1 MFMDGINDSLNPSG
15 ILNSLIKHQSLVR
28 QLAKREV
35 SSRYRGSVMGFFWTL
50 LNPLLMLTIY
60 TFIFGY
66 VFKARWGEMN
76 LGDGGF
82 ALTLFCGLIVHGMFA
97 ECINRAPTLIT
108 SNVNYVKKVVFPIE
122 ILPWVTIYA
131 AFFHA
136 LMSFLILLVFNLF
149 INGSIPITVLWLP
162 VVFIPYIIFLV
173 GCLWLFSALG
183 VFLSDIQQLMGVLT
197 TALLFLSP
205 VFYPISAL
213 PEGLQGI
220 IYLNPLTLIM
230 EQSREIFLWGNAPD
244 FKLLL
249 LYSVVSL
256 IIAIVGFVWFQKSR
270 RGFADV
276 L

>member
-1 MFMDGINDSLNPSG
+1 MDDINDSLNPTG
-15 ILNSLIKHQSLVR
+15 IISSLITRQSLIR

-50 LNPLLMLTIY
+50 LNPLLMLVIY
-60 TFIFGY
+60 TLIFGY
-66 VFKARWGEMN
+66 VFNARWGEMN
-76 LGDGGF
+76 LGDGSF

-97 ECINRAPTLIT
+97 ECITRAPVLIT

-122 ILPWVTIYA
+122 ILPWVTIYT

-136 LMSFLILLVFNLF
+136 LMSLVVLTVFNLLL
-149 INGSIPITVLWLP
+149 NGSIPLTLFWLP
-162 VVFIPYIIFLV
+162 AVFLPYILFLV

-183 VFLSDIQQLMGVLT
+183 VFLSDIKQLMGVLT

-205 VFYPISAL
+205 VFYPVSAL
-213 PEGLQGI
+213 PHTMQRL
-220 IYLNPLTLIM
+220 IYLNPLTLII
-230 EQSREIFLWGNAPD
+230 EQSREIFLWGHAPD
-244 FKLLL
+244 FRLLL
-249 LYSVVSL
+249 IYSLVAS
-256 IIAIVGFVWFQKSR
+256 IFAITGFILFQKSR

>member
-1 MFMDGINDSLNPSG
+1 MEGINDSINLRG
-15 ILNSLIKHQSLVR
+15 IFSSLIKHQSLIR

-60 TFIFGY
+60 TLIFGY

-76 LGDGGF
+76 LGDGSF

-97 ECINRAPTLIT
+97 ECITRAPILIT

-131 AFFHA
+131 ALFHTV
-136 LMSFLILLVFNLF
+136 MSFAVLTIFNFLV
-149 INGSIPITVLWLP
+149 NGSVPLTILWFP
-162 VVFIPYIIFLV
+162 VVFFPYILFLV

-183 VFLSDIQQLMGVLT
+183 VFLSDIKQLMGVLT

-213 PEGLQGI
+213 PESMQGI
-220 IYLNPLTLIM
+220 IYLNPLTLII
-230 EQSREIFLWGNAPD
+230 EQSREIFLWGHAPD
-244 FKLLL
+244 FKLLF
-249 LYSVVSL
+249 LYSLVALL
-256 IIAIVGFVWFQKSR
+256 ITIIGFVWFQKSR

>member
-1 MFMDGINDSLNPSG
+1 MERINDKLNPVG
-15 ILNSLIKHQSLVR
+15 IFNSLIHHQALIL
-28 QLAKREV
+28 QLSKREV

-50 LNPLLMLTIY
+50 LNPLLMLSIY
-60 TFIFGY
+60 TLIFGY

-97 ECINRAPTLIT
+97 ECINRAPMLIS

-122 ILPWVTIYA
+122 ILPWVVIYSA
-131 AFFHA
+131 SFHT
-136 LMSFLILLVFNLF
+136 LMSLLVLLVFNLI
-149 INGSIPITVLWLP
+149 INGNIPLTALWLP
-162 VVFIPYIIFLV
+162 VVFMPYIIFLV

-205 VFYPISAL
+205 VFYPITAL
-213 PEGLQGI
+213 PESLQGY
-220 IYLNPLTLIM
+220 IYLNPLTTIM
-230 EQSREIFLWGNAPD
+230 EQSREILLWGNNPD
-244 FKLLL
+244 FSLLGIYL
-249 LYSVVSL
+249 LV
-256 IIAIVGFVWFQKSR
+256 AIVVAIIGFTWFQKSR

>member
-1 MFMDGINDSLNPSG
+1 MEGINDSIKPTG
-15 ILNSLIKHQSLVR
+15 IISSLIRHQSLIL
-28 QLAKREV
+28 QLSKREI

-50 LNPLLMLTIY
+50 LNPLLMLSIY
-60 TFIFGY
+60 TLIFGY

-82 ALTLFCGLIVHGMFA
+82 ALTLFCGLIVHSMFA
-97 ECINRAPTLIT
+97 ECITRSPVLIT
-108 SNVNYVKKVVFPIE
+108 SNVNFVKKVVFPIE
-122 ILPWVTIYA
+122 ILPWVTVYA
-131 AFFHA
+131 AFFHT
-136 LMSFLILLVFNLF
+136 LMSLLVLMAFSL
-149 INGSIPITVLWLP
+149 IVNGSIPVTALWLP
-162 VVFIPYIIFLV
+162 VIFFPYILFLV

-183 VFLSDIQQLMGVLT
+183 VFLSDIKQVVGLLT

-213 PEGLQGI
+213 PESMQSL
-220 IYLNPLTLIM
+220 IYLNPLTLII
-230 EQSREIFLWGNAPD
+230 EQGREIFLWGNAPN

-249 LYSVVSL
+249 IYSL
-256 IIAIVGFVWFQKSR
+256 ISLGIAIIGFVWFQKSR

>member
-1 MFMDGINDSLNPSG
+1 MNGINDSLSPRG
-15 ILNSLIKHQSLVR
+15 IVGSLINHQSLISQMAR
-28 QLAKREV
+28 REV
-35 SSRYRGSVMGFFWTL
+35 SGRYRGSVMGFFWTL
-50 LNPLLMLTIY
+50 LNPLLMLVIY

-66 VFKARWGEMN
+66 VFKMRWGDMD
-76 LGDGGF
+76 LGDGTF

-97 ECINRAPTLIT
+97 ECINRAPGLIT
-108 SNVNYVKKVVFPIE
+108 GNVNYVKKVVFPIE
-122 ILPWVTIYA
+122 ILPWVTLYA

-136 LMSFLILLVFNLF
+136 LMSLLVLITINLL
-149 INGSIPITVLWLP
+149 INGSISPTILWLP
-162 VVFIPYIIFLV
+162 VVFLPYVLFLM
-173 GCLWLFSALG
+173 GCLWMFSALG

-213 PEGLQGI
+213 PDPLQGW

-230 EQSREIFLWGNAPD
+230 EQTRNIVLWGNHPD
-244 FKLLL
+244 FETLA
-249 LYSVVSL
+249 LYGLVSL
-256 IIAIVGFVWFQKSR
+256 VIAIIGFAWFQKSR

>member
-1 MFMDGINDSLNPSG
+1 MQGINDSLNPTG
-15 ILNSLIKHQSLVR
+15 IFTSLIKHRSLIL

-35 SSRYRGSVMGFFWTL
+35 SGRYRGSVMGFFWTL

-60 TFIFGY
+60 TLIFGY

-97 ECINRAPTLIT
+97 ECINRAPVLIT

-122 ILPWVTIYA
+122 ILPWVVIYA
-131 AFFHA
+131 ALFHT
-136 LMSFLILLVFNLF
+136 LMSLVVLSVFSLLV
-149 INGSIPITVLWLP
+149 NGSVPLTLLWLP
-162 VVFIPYIIFLV
+162 VVFIPYILFLV

-183 VFLSDIQQLMGVLT
+183 VFLPDIRQLMGLLT

-213 PEGLQGI
+213 PKSIQGL
-220 IYLNPLTLIM
+220 IYLNPLTLII
-230 EQSREIFLWGNAPD
+230 EQTREIFLWGNSPD
-244 FKLLL
+244 FKLLF
-249 LYSVVSL
+249 LYSLVAMM
-256 IIAIVGFVWFQKSR
+256 IAVIGFVWFQKSR

>member
-1 MFMDGINDSLNPSG
+1 MEGAS
-15 ILNSLIKHQSLVR
+15 NSLDPRGIVRSLIIHQSLIQ

-66 VFKARWGEMN
+66 VFKMRWGEVE
-76 LGDGGF
+76 LGDGNF
-82 ALTLFCGLIVHGMFA
+82 ALTLFCGLIIHAMFA
-97 ECINRAPTLIT
+97 ECITRAPGLIS

-122 ILPWVTIYA
+122 ILPWVTLYA

-136 LMSFLILLVFNLF
+136 LMSLLILTLVNLVL
-149 INGSIPITVLWLP
+149 NGSVPLTILWLP
-162 VVFIPYIIFLV
+162 VVFLPYMLFLI
-173 GCLWLFSALG
+173 GCLWFFSALG

-197 TALLFLSP
+197 TALLFMSP
-205 VFYPISAL
+205 VFYPVSAL
-213 PEGLQGI
+213 PAVLQEL

-230 EQSREIFLWGNAPD
+230 EQCRNIFLWNRMPD
-244 FKLLL
+244 LEMLGIYAL
-249 LYSVVSL
+249 VSL
-256 IIAIVGFVWFQKSR
+256 AIAIIGFAMFQKSR

>member
-1 MFMDGINDSLNPSG
+1 MEGINDSLNPKG
-15 ILNSLIKHQSLVR
+15 IFTSLVKYQSLIR

-66 VFKARWGEMN
+66 VFKARWGDMN

-82 ALTLFCGLIVHGMFA
+82 ALTLFCGLIVHGVFA
-97 ECINRAPTLIT
+97 ECINRAPTLIS
-108 SNVNYVKKVVFPIE
+108 SNVNYVKKVVFPVE

-136 LMSFLILLVFNLF
+136 LMSFLILLIFSLIV
-149 INGSIPITVLWLP
+149 NGNIPITALWLP
-162 VVFIPYIIFLV
+162 VVLAPYVIFLV

-183 VFLSDIQQLMGVLT
+183 VYLSDIQQLMGVMT

-213 PEGLQGI
+213 PEILQGW

-230 EQSREIFLWGNAPD
+230 EQSREVLLWGHNPD
-244 FKLLL
+244 FKLLF
-249 LYSVVSL
+249 LYSIVAL
-256 IIAIVGFVWFQKSR
+256 AISIFGFVLFQKSR

>member
-1 MFMDGINDSLNPSG
+1 MEGVNDSLNPKG
-15 ILNSLIKHQSLVR
+15 ILGSLISHHSLIS
-28 QLAKREV
+28 QLARREV
-35 SSRYRGSVMGFFWTL
+35 AGRYRGSVMGFFWTL

-66 VFKARWGEMN
+66 VFKMRWGDMD
-76 LGDGGF
+76 LGDGSF
-82 ALTLFCGLIVHGMFA
+82 AMTLFCGLIVHGMFA
-97 ECINRAPTLIT
+97 ECITRAPGLIT
-108 SNVNYVKKVVFPIE
+108 GNVNYVKKVVFPIE

-136 LMSFLILLVFNLF
+136 LMSLLVLCLINLL
-149 INGSIPITVLWLP
+149 ITGSVPLTIFWLP
-162 VVFIPYIIFLV
+162 VVYLPFIIFLV

-213 PEGLQGI
+213 PENFQML
-220 IYLNPLTLIM
+220 IYLNPLTLII
-230 EQSREIFLWGNAPD
+230 EQSREIVLWGHLPN
-244 FKLLL
+244 FELLA
-249 LYSVVSL
+249 LYGLVAL
-256 IIAIVGFVWFQKSR
+256 CIAIIGYTWFQKSR

>member
-1 MFMDGINDSLNPSG
+1 MEGINDSLKPTG
-15 ILNSLIKHQSLVR
+15 IFTSLIIHQSLIR

-60 TFIFGY
+60 TLIFGY
-66 VFKARWGEMN
+66 VFKARWGDMN
-76 LGDGGF
+76 LGDGSF

-97 ECINRAPTLIT
+97 ECINRAPMLIT

-122 ILPWVTIYA
+122 ILPWVAIYT
-131 AFFHA
+131 AFFHT
-136 LMSFLILLVFNLF
+136 LMSLLVLLAFNLI
-149 INGSIPITVLWLP
+149 INGNIPMTVLWLP

-183 VFLSDIQQLMGVLT
+183 VFLSDIQQLMGLMT

-213 PEGLQGI
+213 PESVRGL
-220 IYLNPLTLIM
+220 IYLNPLTVII
-230 EQSREIFLWGNAPD
+230 EQSREILLWGNPPD
-244 FKLLL
+244 FGLLAI
-249 LYSVVSL
+249 YSLVATG
-256 IIAIVGFVWFQKSR
+256 IAIIGFIWFQKSR

>member
-1 MFMDGINDSLNPSG
+1 MKRINDSLDPSG
-15 ILNSLIKHQSLVR
+15 IFTSLINHQSLIR

-50 LNPLLMLTIY
+50 LNPLLMLTVY

-97 ECINRAPTLIT
+97 ECVNRAPTLIT
-108 SNVNYVKKVVFPIE
+108 GNANYVKKVIFPIE
-122 ILPWVTIYA
+122 ILPWVTVYA

-136 LMSFLILLVFNLF
+136 VMSLLILLVFNF
-149 INGSIPITVLWLP
+149 IISGSIPITAFWLP

-183 VFLSDIQQLMGVLT
+183 VYLSDIQQLMGVMT

-213 PEGLQGI
+213 PEVLQGW

-230 EQSREIFLWGNAPD
+230 QQSREIFLWGNPPD
-244 FKLLL
+244 FKLLAI
-249 LYSVVSL
+249 YSLVALTVAV
-256 IIAIVGFVWFQKSR
+256 IGFVWFQKSR

>member
-1 MFMDGINDSLNPSG
+1 MESINDSLDPRG
-15 ILNSLIKHQSLVR
+15 IFTSLIKHQTLIR

-35 SSRYRGSVMGFFWTL
+35 SSRYRDSVMGFFWTL

-60 TFIFGY
+60 TLIFGY
-66 VFKARWGEMN
+66 VFKARWGDMN
-76 LGDGGF
+76 LGDGSF

-97 ECINRAPTLIT
+97 ECINRAPVLIT

-122 ILPWVTIYA
+122 ILPWFTIYA
-131 AFFHA
+131 AFFHT
-136 LMSFLILLVFNLF
+136 LMSLVVLTIFNFLV
-149 INGSIPITVLWLP
+149 NGSVPITILWLP
-162 VVFIPYIIFLV
+162 VVFFPYILFLA

-183 VFLSDIQQLMGVLT
+183 VFLSDIKQLMGVLT

-213 PEGLQGI
+213 PESMQRL
-220 IYLNPLTLIM
+220 IYLNPLTLII

-244 FKLLL
+244 FKLLF
-249 LYSVVSL
+249 LYGLFSLVVA
-256 IIAIVGFVWFQKSR
+256 IIGFVWFQKSR

>member
-1 MFMDGINDSLNPSG
+1 MEGINDSLKPTG
-15 ILNSLIKHQSLVR
+15 IISSLVKHQALIR
-28 QLAKREV
+28 QLAKREI

-50 LNPLLMLTIY
+50 LNPLLMLSIY
-60 TFIFGY
+60 TLIFGY
-66 VFKARWGEMN
+66 VFKARWGEMD

-122 ILPWVTIYA
+122 ILPWVAIYT
-131 AFFHA
+131 AFFHT
-136 LMSFLILLVFNLF
+136 LMSLLVLLVFNLI
-149 INGSIPITVLWLP
+149 INGHIPMTVLWLP

-183 VFLSDIQQLMGVLT
+183 VFLSDIQQLMGLMT

-213 PEGLQGI
+213 PESVRVL
-220 IYLNPLTLIM
+220 IYLNPLTVII
-230 EQSREIFLWGNAPD
+230 EQSREILLWGNPPD
-244 FKLLL
+244 FGLLAI
-249 LYSVVSL
+249 YSLVATA
-256 IIAIVGFVWFQKSR
+256 IAIIGFIWFQKSR

>member
-1 MFMDGINDSLNPSG
+1 MQGISDSLNPTG
-15 ILNSLIKHQSLVR
+15 ISTSLIKHQSLIL

-60 TFIFGY
+60 TLIFGY

-97 ECINRAPTLIT
+97 ECINRAPVLIT
-108 SNVNYVKKVVFPIE
+108 SNVNYVKKVIFPIE
-122 ILPWVTIYA
+122 ILPWVVIYA
-131 AFFHA
+131 ALFHT
-136 LMSFLILLVFNLF
+136 LMSLVVLSVFSILV
-149 INGSIPITVLWLP
+149 NGSVPLTLLWLP
-162 VVFIPYIIFLV
+162 VVFLPYILFLV

-183 VFLSDIQQLMGVLT
+183 VFLPDIRQLMGLLT

-213 PEGLQGI
+213 PKSMQGL
-220 IYLNPLTLIM
+220 IYLNPLTLII
-230 EQSREIFLWGNAPD
+230 EQTREIFLWGNTPD
-244 FKLLL
+244 FKLLF
-249 LYSVVSL
+249 LYSLVAMT
-256 IIAIVGFVWFQKSR
+256 IAVIGFVWFQKSR